1 MKPIILSLEG
11 VCSKPVDESDA
22 QKKVEELQ
30 NILDQLEEKEKTVR
44 EIHVDCEQY
53 GAQYGDVQKF
63 IKELL
68 LGLTSN
74 IQVIRENQN
83 CIRNYLVKLK
93 ELPQEVVQEPA
104 VIEEVKVVPVQ
115 ESLPTIE
122 DVKPET
128 QAMST
133 QTVTEQRTDNIM
145 VIQSVNDEG
154 ETIQIY
160 SMPGSHDEN
169 REDDRNVIVEAKY
182 VRSHSGEP
190 KKASELVLKNVPK
203 HFETTFVEP
212 DESTTEIIVDPD
224 GSKRIILR
232 KLTKTVQQ
240 TVSYDQYDNDALP
253 EHIRSQLGL
262 SGTTHDVILGSS
274 DHQQFEQ
281 HPDITESSIHAV
293 IEHVSNRVIRK
304 TRKIIKKIVI
314 IDGEEHITE
323 EVIEEP
329 DEIEEYTTEHP
340 AIGCEHVPSDDQ
352 ATTEIVEIVTDVE
365 VITED
370 EVMPAVIKTLTD
382 DVVTVEKVEP
392 VVKLETE
399 KTPEVSSESERKIEI
414 EQATE
419 PAPESTPKVVEELAE
434 VPQKPV
440 EKEVEPTAAIKTE
453 GDNNQPEQVFET
465 ITEAPV
471 ELTASEVDKL
481 TPIENIEN
489 IWPHKI
495 PHITSQSTAAESIE
509 LPAPTQQDK
518 DSQSIWPQNLT
529 IGSDVDFNE
538 YSFDRTLEKS
548 SDYLD
553 NDSFVVVDSGVN
565 PVEEPSN
572 IENRFAVEEED
583 ILQTPIKQKPIEIV
597 QEIVEVSAVPEQK
610 PEPVEPEILEDIKSI
625 PATPEKSSLHEE
637 TPASIPS
644 SPKQMATIT
653 IVKTMTFLE
662 QEKINAEATMFV
674 TTENVNE
681 SVLSQADRSMGEEI
695 VIEDVKVPEPQPI
708 VEEVQKLVTSIEHEA
723 LAVQPDDH
731 DQLVQEVIKP
741 ENMKPIE
748 PTVDV
753 PDASSVAAVEI
764 VTLVKSNIADVEPR
778 EIEKPSAPKE
788 KDISVSEMFIS
799 SEIGH
804 AQPTPSVVQET
815 SVSEEV
821 VQVLPEEGEPK
832 VNSASTYSLPRKFLI
847 FFICFRNQQSLLK
860 LLKARLKTKS
870 FLKRIK

>member
-1 MKPIILSLEG
+1 M
-11 VCSKPVDESDA
+11 
-22 QKKVEELQ
+22 
-30 NILDQLEEKEKTVR
+30 DQLEEKENTVK

-63 IKELL
+63 IRELL

-83 CIRNYLVKLK
+83 YIRSYLHELK
-93 ELPQEVVQEPA
+93 EVKKEVVQEPTIVEEIQ
-104 VIEEVKVVPVQ
+104 VIPVQ
-115 ESLPTIE
+115 ESVQLTE
-122 DVKPET
+122 AAKPDT
-128 QAMST
+128 HAMST

-160 SMPGSHDEN
+160 SMPGSHEEGK
-169 REDDRNVIVEAKY
+169 EDDRNVIVEAKY

-240 TVSYDQYDNDALP
+240 TVSYDQYENDALP

-262 SGTTHDVILGSS
+262 SGTTHDVILGSH

-329 DEIEEYTTEHP
+329 DEIEEYTTERP
-340 AIGCEHVPSDDQ
+340 AIGFEYASSDGQ
-352 ATTEIVEIVTDVE
+352 PITEIVEIVTEVEDVREDEALPEVIQTATDEVVTIEERETAVEPEKEKISEVAPEVASEEVPKIFPQPESIPTTETITEAAPEIVE
-365 VITED
+365 VI
-370 EVMPAVIKTLTD
+370 A
-382 DVVTVEKVEP
+382 
-392 VVKLETE
+392 
-399 KTPEVSSESERKIEI
+399 S
-414 EQATE
+414 
-419 PAPESTPKVVEELAE
+419 VVEEPAE
-434 VPQKPV
+434 KIIKV
-440 EKEVEPTAAIKTE
+440 EAEPAETIKTE
-453 GDNNQPEQVFET
+453 GDNTQPPEQVFET

-481 TPIENIEN
+481 SPIENIEN
-489 IWPHKI
+489 IWPHEI
-495 PHITSQSTAAESIE
+495 PHITSQSTEAESIE

-565 PVEEPSN
+565 PADDPSN
-572 IENRFAVEEED
+572 IENRFAIEEED
-583 ILQTPIKQKPIEIV
+583 ILQTPINQKSIEIA
-597 QEIVEVSAVPEQK
+597 QKAIEIETLPET
-610 PEPVEPEILEDIKSI
+610 EPESVERYIIEEST
-625 PATPEKSSLHEE
+625 PTSPEKSPSQED
-637 TPASIPS
+637 TSASSPS

-662 QEKINAEATMFV
+662 QEKINAEATMYV
-674 TTENVNE
+674 TTEHINE
-681 SVLSQADRSMGEEI
+681 SIASQADRSMGDEI
-695 VIEDVKVPEPQPI
+695 IVEDVKVPEP
-708 VEEVQKLVTSIEHEA
+708 VEENVEKVIATVEHEDSSKSSEPE
-723 LAVQPDDH
+723 LIQQILQDIFEPKNVQ
-731 DQLVQEVIKP
+731 
-741 ENMKPIE
+741 PIE

-753 PDASSVAAVEI
+753 TDDSSVTVVET
-764 VTLVKSNIADVEPR
+764 VTLVKSEIADVVPR
-778 EIEKPSAPKE
+778 EIVKPSAPKE
-788 KDISVSEMFIS
+788 KEFSASEMFIAS
-799 SEIGH
+799 QIDH
-804 AQPTPSVVQET
+804 AQTAPPIVKEKVIPEDFGQ
-815 SVSEEV
+815 VSEPSTP
-821 VQVLPEEGEPK
+821 VQLEQGEPM
-832 VNSASTYSLPRKFLI
+832 VIFLNHL
-847 FFICFRNQQSLLK
+847 FFYLKHFMISCFHFRNQWNP
-860 LLKARLKTKS
+860 
-870 FLKRIK
+870 